1 LIKKRQHYIWR
12 YYLRAWSNKD
22 MIHCMRINK
31 VFKASLMNIGHEKY
45 FYKLQELTLIEKDLI
60 RRLAIEPSPNFL
72 KPLHE
77 NFLKNFTVIFDLKN
91 IAKANNTYTDE
102 IEEETEKLI
111 NNLEE
116 DYHASIEN
124 IGQKYLKSILEKNID
139 FFMNENGRN
148 EFSYYLT
155 TQYMRTKQI
164 RNSVIRAVGENKKVN
179 IRKIWPILSHIF
191 ATNMG
196 HSLASSKDY
205 KIVLLENQS
214 QKNFI
219 TGDQPVVNT
228 FANDVAIDEEI
239 FNLEFYYPISP
250 KLALLI
256 TQKNELEPIQ
266 IIIDINEINNY
277 NKMIFNFSEE
287 QIYASS
293 EVEFEAYK
301 KV

>member
-1 LIKKRQHYIWR
+1 
-12 YYLRAWSNKD
+12 